1 MLSSILLRHCVKSV
15 RFGLV
20 TAFVMGASTLPS
32 NALWN
37 GHAKPFQSSSSFTVL
52 LKISGEKQL
61 DCSGV
66 LIAPRLVLTAGHCL
80 HGARSVK
87 VMAQTRSG
95 IQMINADDWSVHP
108 SWNAGLSVNG
118 WDAQINSGNGDR
130 YIDLAVLRLEAEPA
144 SAQPIDLG
152 SVEGAGS
159 LKTYGYAR
167 TALLEPLHSIDSSSA
182 DYVQRLSPRGPLKVY
197 ASGGSAWCQGDSGGP
212 VTSRGNGS
220 EKLIGIVGLGL
231 GAIDY
236 DETSALS
243 MRWGGKQRVPKCGS
257 YAYVQDVALH
267 ADWILRTSASL
278 QRSEDLT
285 ASIRSNERMDNR
297 N

>member
-1 MLSSILLRHCVKSV
+1 MLSSILLRHCVKNA
-15 RFGLV
+15 RLGLA
-20 TAFVMGASTLPS
+20 TALMIGASTLPS

-37 GHAKPFQSSSSFTVL
+37 GRAKPFQSSSSFTVL
-52 LKISGEKQL
+52 LKISGDKQL

-95 IQMINADDWSVHP
+95 IQMINAEDWSVHP

-130 YIDLAVLRLEAEPA
+130 YIDLAVLKLSDEPA
-144 SAQPIDLG
+144 SAQPIALG
-152 SVEGAGS
+152 SVDGAS
-159 LKTYGYAR
+159 ALKTYGYAR
-167 TALLEPLHSIDSSSA
+167 SALLEPLHSIDSSA
-182 DYVQRLSPRGPLKVY
+182 ANYVQRLSPRGPLKVY

-212 VTSRGNGS
+212 VTARGEGR

-243 MRWGGKQRVPKCGS
+243 MRWGGKQRVPKCGA

-267 ADWILRTSASL
+267 ADWIARTSMAL
-278 QRSEDLT
+278 ERGSEDLT
-285 ASIRSNERMDNR
+285 ASIRTNDR